1 MKEEIIYE
9 IKHDHDGA
17 YWHEF
22 EGTLAECHEFMENY
36 QGSDISVLTLKQKYI
51 TKPAIKRVVYG
62 LLPTQR

>member
-36 QGSDISVLTLKQKYI
+36 QGSDISVLTLKQKD
-51 TKPAIKRVVYG
+51 R
-62 LLPTQR
+62 Q